1 MEGPGGNL
9 EGTLDPGG
17 NDGPTGTIAM
27 LRDVSDRVERRRE
40 FEATVERLNRF
51 AGIVYYDLQNPPS
64 IAMESHP

>member
-1 MEGPGGNL
+1 
-9 EGTLDPGG
+9 
-17 NDGPTGTIAM
+17 M

-51 AGIVYYDLQNPPS
+51 AGIVSYDLQNPPS

>member
-1 MEGPGGNL
+1 MEDPGGNL

-17 NDGPTGTIAM
+17 NDGPTRVIAM

-51 AGIVYYDLQNPPS
+51 AGIVSYDLQNPLS